1 MSFTAEEHLNPGRE
15 KGKRLPKDHSHLVH
29 KLAYTRR
36 EDFQIDYGRE
46 IEQEIVLLQRE
57 IEKEPEHY
65 KPYPSRWLAIKLLEQ
80 DPKLTQQVASN
91 TEGKNLLRTVNNSIE
106 HLNTIFS
113 EDADT
118 LIADRRYG
126 WIHGLVRETIQIEKP
141 DRRLLS
147 DRIDDIVTNRIL
159 GIPIFLFSMW
169 LVFKFTTD
177 LSAPLLDWV
186 NAVVEGPISRWVL
199 ALLGFVGLQ
208 GTWVQS
214 LLLDGV
220 IAGVGSILAFIPVLM
235 ALYGALAILEDSGY
249 MSRAAFVM
257 DRFMHFL
264 GLHGKSFLPLIVGF
278 GCSVPGIFA
287 TRTLENDKDRIL
299 TGLMV
304 PFMSCGARLP
314 VYVLVAG
321 IFFAEKAGLM
331 VFWMYFIGIAMA
343 IIVGLLLKN
352 SLFRGKQ
359 ESPFVLELP
368 PYRLPTLRAIWLHM
382 WEHTSSFVRK
392 AGSLILLMSLV
403 IWLLL
408 AIPMQKGEPFAGAP
422 LENTAYASL
431 SNTLAPLLRPTG
443 FGTWQSSGALLSGIA
458 AKEVVVTAMAQV
470 YGIETRAAAGTGAV
484 TEITR
489 FWSDL
494 GQIAAGFARSVLEMA
509 KAIPGMVGIKLSPA
523 EDTSQEVLFA
533 PVVRASFEGSSGG
546 HADLAAFAFM
556 VFVLIYTPCI
566 ATLAALRNELGTRWM
581 LLSAGGQL
589 LTAWLLA
596 TLIFQVGKLLGVG

>member
-1 MSFTAEEHLNPGRE
+1 MSLTAEEHLNPDE
-15 KGKRLPKDHSHLVH
+15 KKGESSQKDHSHLSH
-29 KLAYTRR
+29 ELAYTRWG
-36 EDFQIDYGRE
+36 DFQIDYGRE
-46 IEQEIVLLQRE
+46 IEQEIVRLQRE
-57 IEKEPEHY
+57 IEKEPERY
-65 KPYPSRWLAIKLLEQ
+65 KPYTSRWLAIKLLEQ
-80 DPKLTQQVASN
+80 DPKLTKQVASN
-91 TEGKNLLRTVNNSIE
+91 PEGNDLLQSVNSSIE
-106 HLNTIFS
+106 HLNAIFGD
-113 EDADT
+113 EPDT

-126 WIHGLVRETIQIEKP
+126 WIHGLIRETIHIEKP

-147 DRIDDIVTNRIL
+147 DRIDDIVTNRII

-186 NAVVEGPISRWVL
+186 NAVVEGPITRWTL
-199 ALLGFVGLQ
+199 ALLGFVGMQ
-208 GTWVQS
+208 GNWVQS

-249 MSRAAFVM
+249 MARAAFVM
-257 DRFMHFL
+257 DRFMHLL

-287 TRTLENDKDRIL
+287 TRTLENEKDRII

-314 VYVLVAG
+314 VYVLIAG
-321 IFFAEKAGLM
+321 IFFAEKAGLI

-352 SLFRGKQ
+352 TLFQGKQ

-368 PYRLPTLRAIWLHM
+368 PYRMPTLRAIWLHM
-382 WEHTSSFVRK
+382 WEHTSSFIRK
-392 AGSLILLMSLV
+392 AGSLILLISLV

-408 AIPMQKGEPFAGAP
+408 AIPVHKGETFAGAP
-422 LENTAYASL
+422 LENTAYASI
-431 SNTLAPLLRPTG
+431 SNTLAPLLHPAG
-443 FGTWQSSGALLSGIA
+443 FGTWQSSGALLSGVA

-470 YGIETRAAAGTGAV
+470 YGMETRAPSGAGTV
-484 TEITR
+484 TEPTS
-489 FWSDL
+489 FWADL
-494 GQIAAGFARSVLEMA
+494 GQILSGFAQSVLEMI
-509 KAIPGMVGIKLSPA
+509 KAIPGMVGIHLSQA
-523 EDTSQEVLFA
+523 EETPQEVIYA
-533 PVVRASFEGSSGG
+533 PVVRASFERSSGG

-589 LTAWLLA
+589 LVAWLVA
-596 TLIFQVGKLLGVG
+596 TLIFQVGKLLGLG